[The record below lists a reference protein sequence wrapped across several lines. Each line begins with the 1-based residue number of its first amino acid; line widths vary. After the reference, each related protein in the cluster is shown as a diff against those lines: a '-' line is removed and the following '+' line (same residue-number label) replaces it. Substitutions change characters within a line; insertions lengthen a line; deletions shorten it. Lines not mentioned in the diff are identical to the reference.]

1 MVTITMKIIPESE
14 VHGRAVLTRKDEDK
28 VIARG
33 SGEYSYTCG
42 KCHTV
47 LLENIVEN
55 ELQNIVLKC
64 GSCGEYNNLP

>member
-1 MVTITMKIIPESE
+1 MVTITMKTIPESE
-14 VHGRAVLTRKDEDK
+14 VHGRAVLTRKDGDK

-33 SGEYSYTCG
+33 SGEYSYSCG
-42 KCHTV
+42 ECQTI
-47 LLENIVEN
+47 LLENIIEN